1 MSTVQ
6 GFSVTL
12 RRTAANGM
20 CSYGA
25 GNTGTYNRTFFQR
38 DIIDQAYGNPAGN
51 FNYTQLLSQA
61 KMQTYVL
68 TELFNE
74 TDISESIFSVF
85 MPDETLP
92 TITFLSVMPD
102 ETLPTITFLS
112 PTHPSPST
120 VRSATII
127 DPTTIASTPIGT

>member
-1 MSTVQ
+1 
-6 GFSVTL
+6 
-12 RRTAANGM
+12 M

-25 GNTGTYNRTFFQR
+25 GNTGTYNSTFFQR

-61 KMQTYVL
+61 KTQTYVL

-85 MPDETLP
+85 VPDETLP
-92 TITFLSVMPD
+92 TITFLSAEPPID
-102 ETLPTITFLS
+102 
-112 PTHPSPST
+112 PSPST
-120 VRSATII
+120 APPAIITDPTTIASSPEQPTDPNPSTAPPATIT
-127 DPTTIASTPIGT
+127 DPTTIASTPLGT